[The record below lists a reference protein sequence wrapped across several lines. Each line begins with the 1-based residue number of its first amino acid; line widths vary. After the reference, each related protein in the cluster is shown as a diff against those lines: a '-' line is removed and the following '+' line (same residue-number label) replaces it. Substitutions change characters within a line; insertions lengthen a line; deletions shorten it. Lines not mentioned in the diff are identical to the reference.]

1 MSRSLLIIILLL
13 VVLIGG
19 AVWLSS
25 MDSEVP
31 QVRVEKAML
40 NEAVAK

>member
-1 MSRSLLIIILLL
+1 MSRSLLILILLL

-19 AVWLSS
+19 AVWLAS
-25 MDSEVP
+25 MDTEVAP
-31 QVRVEKAML
+31 VRVEKAML